1 MDAVL
6 ASLAQLNQ
14 RMTNL
19 EGNLNQRMTTLEG
32 NLNQRMTTLES
43 NLNQRMTTL
52 ESNLNQK
59 VDDLAGKV
67 DGLSGKVDTLDQKII
82 VINRN
87 FMVRMENS
95 NVSQNEMSV
104 MPLYSMRTGAEI
116 PGCPATL
123 AEFNALTAS
132 EAGHL
137 LREAD
142 EIVPRGRE
150 QRIRKLKLAFGISWY
165 SV

>member
-1 MDAVL
+1 MEEFRQPNFTQAAGGLRLVADQLELCSNLPAVDGGARIGEVMDAVL

-14 RMTNL
+14 RMTN
-19 EGNLNQRMTTLEG
+19 LEG

-82 VINRN
+82 V
-87 FMVRMENS
+87 MWV
-95 NVSQNEMSV
+95 
-104 MPLYSMRTGAEI
+104 
-116 PGCPATL
+116 
-123 AEFNALTAS
+123 
-132 EAGHL
+132 
-137 LREAD
+137 
-142 EIVPRGRE
+142 
-150 QRIRKLKLAFGISWY
+150 
-165 SV
+165 

>member
-1 MDAVL
+1 MTTLED
-6 ASLAQLNQ
+6 SLNQ
-14 RMTNL
+14 RMTTL
-19 EGNLNQRMTTLEG
+19 ENNLNQRMTTLEDS
-32 NLNQRMTTLES
+32 LNQRMTTLE
-43 NLNQRMTTL
+43 N
-52 ESNLNQK
+52 NLNQK
-59 VDDLAGKV
+59 LDDLAGKV
-67 DGLSGKVDTLDQKII
+67 DMLDQKII

-116 PGCPATL
+116 PNCPATL
-123 AEFNALTAS
+123 AEFNTLTAS
-132 EAGHL
+132 QAGQL

-142 EIVPRGRE
+142 EVVPRGRE
-150 QRIRKLKLAFGISWY
+150 QRIRKLKLTFGISWL